1 MRMVSTNLYVTVRD
15 NETDSVIKMV
25 TTDTG
30 DIILEF
36 TGKAT
41 FKMDRLQEGLN
52 NMKEF
57 LRDRRMLEQAE
68 ERANDPTPFFQ
79 VEHLENNCE

>member
-57 LRDRRMLEQAE
+57 LLERKQLE
-68 ERANDPTPFFQ
+68 HIEDNINKFEPFFQ
-79 VEHLENNCE
+79 VEKLENNCE